1 MFKSV
6 MKEIVLILLLL
17 VAILLL
23 LGVFLYDY
31 IPTNKVVPKIEQY
44 EVPNSIKQEL
54 EESINELEEEQ
65 TQIVYEI
72 DGTDLKNYEKS
83 KDYQK
88 GKVNPFAE
96 YSADAEETDNNS
108 TTTNNNT
115 NSGSNYILIL
125 APFFCFFYLEGVLY
139 SILQAS
145 GNAKKAMKIYLFKN
159 NLQNLHKMS

>member
-6 MKEIVLILLLL
+6 IKEIVLILLLL

-96 YSADAEETDNNS
+96 DAADTQNTTSNGTNINNGTS
-108 TTTNNNT
+108 TNTNTNTNT
-115 NSGSNYILIL
+115 NSSTSQNNSNSVGN
-125 APFFCFFYLEGVLY
+125 YLPNTGT
-139 SILQAS
+139 
-145 GNAKKAMKIYLFKN
+145 K
-159 NLQNLHKMS
+159 